1 MRSAAAA
8 DTLQEERRRTL
19 SQAAVERTERKPVSV
34 PMQAPGSAFFALMA
48 GLWGSFVTLLAVSP
62 ETLDDAY
69 DWLRGLALVPE
80 IVMWILTLPWTVAY
94 LVYETSWQHWVRV
107 ALVAIIVT
115 VHLGACAPRARGKQT
130 V

>member
-1 MRSAAAA
+1 M
-8 DTLQEERRRTL
+8 
-19 SQAAVERTERKPVSV
+19 SQAAVESTGRKAVSV

-62 ETLDDAY
+62 QTLDDAY
-69 DWLRGLALVPE
+69 DWLRGLSLVPE
-80 IVMWILTLPWTVAY
+80 VVMWVLTLPWTVAY

-107 ALVAIIVT
+107 LLVALVVT
-115 VHLGACAPRARGKQT
+115 VHLSVCAPRSRRSGED

>member
-1 MRSAAAA
+1 M
-8 DTLQEERRRTL
+8 TQI
-19 SQAAVERTERKPVSV
+19 AVERAERKRAAVA
-34 PMQAPGSAFFALMA
+34 MQAPGSAFFALMA

-80 IVMWILTLPWTVAY
+80 LVMWLLTLPWKVAY

-107 ALVAIIVT
+107 LLLALIVT
-115 VHLGACAPRARGKQT
+115 VHLGACAPRTPHRGEL
-130 V
+130 